1 MLHNRYADMLVKL
14 RAESLAQG
22 QEFLTWN
29 EVQKCIDTVNLKV
42 NEENES
48 KGSQQAHLFF
58 PFSFQKLQKII
69 YFKCV
74 VNFLSF

>member
-1 MLHNRYADMLVKL
+1 MLVKL

-29 EVQKCIDTVNLKV
+29 DVQRCIDTVNFQV

-48 KGSQQAHLFF
+48 KGSLQTYCFT
-58 PFSFQKLQKII
+58 FSFQI
-69 YFKCV
+69 FKKGAM
-74 VNFLSF
+74 L

>member
-1 MLHNRYADMLVKL
+1 MLVKL

-29 EVQKCIDTVNLKV
+29 EVQQCIDIVNLKV

-48 KGSQQAHLFF
+48 KCSQQT
-58 PFSFQKLQKII
+58 
-69 YFKCV
+69 
-74 VNFLSF
+74 